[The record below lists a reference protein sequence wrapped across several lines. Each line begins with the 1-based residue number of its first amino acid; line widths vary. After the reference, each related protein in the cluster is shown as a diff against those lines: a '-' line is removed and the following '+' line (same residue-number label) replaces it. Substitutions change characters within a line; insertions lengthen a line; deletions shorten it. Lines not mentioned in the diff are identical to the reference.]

1 MLQRLLL
8 ITLTLC
14 SLTASAQWQQTGSK
28 VRYVNGLGIPTK
40 DTAAGVSADSSQIL
54 IRPADSSLYVKYKR
68 TWLRVGGGAGGG
80 SIGGSGTTNYL
91 PKFTSSSNI
100 GNSQLFDNGTS
111 VGIGTT
117 NNGADGGVSPRLAI
131 ANPSNVD
138 KFVGIGYDN
147 AGDYGFIHAIHRANA
162 WKNLVIQAF
171 GGNVG
176 IGTAVPSSLLTVNG
190 TTKILAGNSLAL
202 NRPDNGAAS
211 TISTDANN
219 NLVLTG
225 ASRISLS
232 GTTLINTTTD
242 NGVDKLQVSGSGL
255 FSSSGQFGGTLS
267 SQVSNAG
274 GDGGILFVKNTS
286 SATLNSKA
294 VLAFATDAGGTSSNN
309 PRIQA
314 ILKNS
319 GNGAS
324 DMEFFVHQGAGVI
337 SKTLTLESAGAA
349 TFSGAVSVSTLATTN
364 NLSVTTNATVG
375 GSATITGNTQING
388 LIGVN
393 TTPQTYAIKLQSS
406 GNNIIEFGTQ
416 SATNYS
422 RFLHSSSQA
431 FGTIGN
437 ASGAGISGGSN
448 GDFAIGTPTGSNN
461 IIFHINAVERVR
473 IKTDGEVL
481 VFSSTDNGAYNLQC
495 NGTGVWGAG
504 AYVNGSD
511 SALKYQIKDIDNALH
526 LVMQLKPKTYKY
538 KPFYNN
544 STETQTGFIAQDLEK
559 VLKNEIYKDGVVISG
574 GKYKGVAY
582 DALIPLL
589 VKTIQE
595 QQSQIEDIKKQIEEL
610 KKLIKQ

>member
-1 MLQRLLL
+1 MLQRFLL
-8 ITLTLC
+8 ITITLC
-14 SLTASAQWQQTGSK
+14 SISASAQWQQTGSK

-40 DTAAGVSADSSQIL
+40 DTAAGVSADSSQIV

-80 SIGGSGTTNYL
+80 SIGGSGTTNYV
-91 PKFTSSSNI
+91 PKFTASGFI
-100 GNSQLFDNGTS
+100 GNSQIFDNGT
-111 VGIGTT
+111 
-117 NNGADGGVSPRLAI
+117 
-131 ANPSNVD
+131 
-138 KFVGIGYDN
+138 
-147 AGDYGFIHAIHRANA
+147 
-162 WKNLVIQAF
+162 
-171 GGNVG
+171 NVG
-176 IGTAVPSSLLTVNG
+176 IGTASP
-190 TTKILAGNSLAL
+190 
-202 NRPDNGAAS
+202 AAK
-211 TISTDANN
+211 
-219 NLVLTG
+219 
-225 ASRISLS
+225 LS
-232 GTTLINTTTD
+232 VQGTTLINTNTD
-242 NGVDKLQVSGSGL
+242 NGVDKLQVSGSA
-255 FSSSGQFGGTLS
+255 T
-267 SQVSNAG
+267 VS
-274 GDGGILFVKNTS
+274 
-286 SATLNSKA
+286 
-294 VLAFATDAGGTSSNN
+294 TDATIKRYLDVGTAGTNNNAYLRTLDGSVITKIQSLGGSNVGYVGTESN
-309 PRIQA
+309 HDFNFITN
-314 ILKNS
+314 NS
-319 GNGAS
+319 IRAT
-324 DMEFFVHQGAGVI
+324 I
-337 SKTLTLESAGAA
+337 SAAGAA
-349 TFSGAVSVSTLATTN
+349 TFNSSVNVSTIATTN

-393 TTPQTYAIKLQSS
+393 TTPASYAIKLQSS

-422 RFLHSSSQA
+422 RFLHSSSQP

-448 GDFAIGTPTGSNN
+448 GDFAIGTPSGSNN

-574 GKYKGVAY
+574 GKYKGIAY
-582 DALIPLL
+582 NALIPLL

>member
-1 MLQRLLL
+1 MLQRFLL

-40 DTAAGVSADSSQIL
+40 DTAAGVSADSSQIV

-80 SIGGSGTTNYL
+80 SIGGSGTTNYV
-91 PKFTSSSNI
+91 PKFTSASII
-100 GNSQLFDNGTS
+100 GNSQIFDDGT
-111 VGIGTT
+111 
-117 NNGADGGVSPRLAI
+117 
-131 ANPSNVD
+131 
-138 KFVGIGYDN
+138 
-147 AGDYGFIHAIHRANA
+147 
-162 WKNLVIQAF
+162 
-171 GGNVG
+171 NVG
-176 IGTAVPSSLLTVNG
+176 IGTASPAAKLHIYSTTSANQITIDGVGAIKSGINFANGGATYGQIYFDNNAPYNLSLLQQYSTGSLIMG
-190 TTKILAGNSLAL
+190 T
-202 NRPDNGAAS
+202 
-211 TISTDANN
+211 NN
-219 NLVLTG
+219 TERM
-225 ASRISLS
+225 RISS
-232 GTTLINTTTD
+232 GGNVLIGTTTD
-242 NGVDKLQVSGSGL
+242 NGVDKLQVSGSM
-255 FSSSGQFGGTLS
+255 
-267 SQVSNAG
+267 N
-274 GDGGILFVKNTS
+274 
-286 SATLNSKA
+286 
-294 VLAFATDAGGTSSNN
+294 
-309 PRIQA
+309 
-314 ILKNS
+314 
-319 GNGAS
+319 
-324 DMEFFVHQGAGVI
+324 
-337 SKTLTLESAGAA
+337 
-349 TFSGAVSVSTLATTN
+349 VSTLATTN

-393 TTPQTYAIKLQSS
+393 TTPASYAIKLQSS

-422 RFLHSSSQA
+422 RFLHSSSQP

-448 GDFAIGTPTGSNN
+448 GDFAIGTPSASNN

-582 DALIPLL
+582 NALIPLL